1 MLYRN
6 FIGGLILLFGSQFAV
21 AASSFEQMVDAV
33 KTDKPDVVNS
43 LLKRGFDPNTS
54 DREGN
59 TLLMMAAKEGSNGVV
74 KQLLAAQAKVQSVN
88 EFGADAGRYRRPR
101 RYRAQPA
108 RARRHPEPA
117 GLDTAHVCRSDG
129 PRPRRPAFDFFW
141 SSRQRHLGQRH
152 HVPDAGST
160 GGSCADGELAVG

>member
-6 FIGGLILLFGSQFAV
+6 FIGGLILLFGSQLAA

-88 EFGADAGRYRRPR
+88 EFGETALMLAAIGGHVDIARSLLERGAILNRPGWTPLM
-101 RYRAQPA
+101 YAAVMGHVNVA
-108 RARRHPEPA
+108 R
-117 GLDTAHVCRSDG
+117 
-129 PRPRRPAFDFFW
+129 F
-141 SSRQRHLGQRH
+141 
-152 HVPDAGST
+152 
-160 GGSCADGELAVG
+160 

>member
-6 FIGGLILLFGSQFAV
+6 FIGGLILLFGSQFAA

-74 KQLLAAQAKVQSVN
+74 KQLLAMPRA
-88 EFGADAGRYRRPR
+88 ADAGGADFHGQMLASPVKIIS
-101 RYRAQPA
+101 
-108 RARRHPEPA
+108 ARRVVESVKP
-117 GLDTAHVCRSDG
+117 
-129 PRPRRPAFDFFW
+129 
-141 SSRQRHLGQRH
+141 
-152 HVPDAGST
+152 
-160 GGSCADGELAVG
+160 